1 MSGKRFRPIEPI
13 FMANISHSMVKY
25 EKFIVNFGS
34 ENPEI
39 PLKIYIILLYILL
52 TRAATGVK

>member
-1 MSGKRFRPIEPI
+1 MSGKCFRPIEPI

-39 PLKIYIILLYILL
+39 PLKIYIYSHILL